1 MSEENTP
8 APSEERAFSIQK
20 IYVKDVSFETPNSP
34 QVFTQAWEP
43 KVEFN
48 LSSQAQQIQESVYE
62 VSITITL
69 TVKIE
74 QKTAYL
80 TEITQCGIFTATGF
94 PAEEMGHLLGS
105 YCPNLLFPYA
115 REAVS
120 DLVSK
125 GGFPPML
132 LAPVNFDALYSQ
144 HLQQMQNGAEAVT
157 SH

>member
-1 MSEENTP
+1 MSEEQNTP
-8 APSEERAFSIQK
+8 TERLFNIQK

-34 QVFTQAWEP
+34 EIFTLAWGEP
-43 KVEFN
+43 KVDFN
-48 LSSQAQQIQESVYE
+48 LSSSAQQIQDGVFE
-62 VSITITL
+62 VGLTVTV

-80 TEITQCGIFTATGF
+80 VEVTQAGIFSASGF
-94 PAEEMGHLLGS
+94 QNEEMGHLLGS

-115 REAVS
+115 REVVS
-120 DLVSK
+120 DLVGK

-132 LAPVNFDALYSQ
+132 LAPVNFDALYAQ
-144 HLQQMQNGAEAVT
+144 HLQQLQTAPESVT

>member
-1 MSEENTP
+1 MAEENTNQP
-8 APSEERAFSIQK
+8 ERLFNIQK

-34 QVFTQAWEP
+34 AIFTQQWDP

-48 LSSQAQQIQESVYE
+48 LSSSGQQVQEGVFE
-62 VSITITL
+62 VNLTVTL

-80 TEITQCGIFTATGF
+80 VEVNQAGIFSVSGF
-94 PAEEMGHLLGS
+94 QNEEIGHLLGS

-120 DLVSK
+120 DIVSR

-132 LAPVNFDALYSQ
+132 LAPVNFDALYAQ
-144 HLQQMQNGAEAVT
+144 HVQQMQQQPESVT

>member
-1 MSEENTP
+1 MAEATTNP
-8 APSEERAFSIQK
+8 PERLFNIQK

-34 QVFTQAWEP
+34 EIFTQPWDP

-48 LSSQAQQIQESVYE
+48 LSSNTQQVQDGVFE
-62 VSITITL
+62 VNLTLTL

-80 TEITQCGIFTATGF
+80 VEINQAGIFSASGF
-94 PAEEMGHLLGS
+94 ASDEMGHLLGS
-105 YCPNLLFPYA
+105 YCPNMLFPYA
-115 REAVS
+115 REAIS

-132 LAPVNFDALYSQ
+132 LAPVNFDALYAQ
-144 HLQQMQNGAEAVT
+144 HVQQMQQQPPSAT